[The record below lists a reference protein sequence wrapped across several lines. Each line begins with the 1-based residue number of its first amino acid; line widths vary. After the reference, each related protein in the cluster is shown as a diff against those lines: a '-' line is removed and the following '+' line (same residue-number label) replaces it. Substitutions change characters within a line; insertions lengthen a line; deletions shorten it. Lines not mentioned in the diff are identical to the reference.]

1 MKKYEVSIMKTGF
14 IIERNFVMAENEDE
28 AYERYEDDE
37 VLNDEWEVTKDDM
50 STEDVDVKEVIW
62 RIKKKQMDYKYIP

>member
-28 AYERYEDDE
+28 AQQRYEDDE
-37 VLNDEWEVTKDDM
+37 YLNDEWEVMKDDM
-50 STEDVDVKEVIW
+50 STDDVDIKEV
-62 RIKKKQMDYKYIP
+62 K

>member
-28 AYERYEDDE
+28 AQQRYEDDE
-37 VLNDEWEVTKDDM
+37 YLNDEWGVMKDDM
-50 STEDVDVKEVIW
+50 STDDVELKEV
-62 RIKKKQMDYKYIP
+62 K

>member
-14 IIERNFVMAENEDE
+14 TIERNFVMAENEDE

-37 VLNDEWEVTKDDM
+37 LLNDEWEVTKDDM
-50 STEDVDVKEVIW
+50 STEDVDVKEVI
-62 RIKKKQMDYKYIP
+62 

>member
-28 AYERYEDDE
+28 AQQRYEDDE
-37 VLNDEWEVTKDDM
+37 YLKGKTFGRYE
-50 STEDVDVKEVIW
+50 I
-62 RIKKKQMDYKYIP
+62 Y